1 MDVDLGLD
9 GDVDLT
15 ETQATTFA
23 PDVRVNAV
31 APGPHETEDIEEFL
45 TRRVDAGEFADLTS
59 AWAAVLADCPYESP
73 GDPLELGKLVT
84 VLSSRHVGFVNGATV
99 PVDGGGGR

>member
-45 TRRVDAGEFADLTS
+45 TRRVNAGEFADLTS
-59 AWAAVLADCPYESP
+59 A
-73 GDPLELGKLVT
+73 
-84 VLSSRHVGFVNGATV
+84 
-99 PVDGGGGR
+99 